1 LISLSSITAN
11 AVSMQRSTWHRRI
24 QHPTETVGDHKK
36 VSNKIMIKNHQTSKI
51 NRETSNDENDDRV
64 TTKITGP
71 HMAQ

>member
-1 LISLSSITAN
+1 
-11 AVSMQRSTWHRRI
+11 
-24 QHPTETVGDHKK
+24 VGDHKK